1 MASVCVFVFTMMM
14 TIEKIAIVMMMVI
27 MGNDSIVTMLRL
39 RRSKMGTIAIV
50 MITMTMGTIA
60 ISMMT
65 RMTLQTVA
73 IIMMTK

>member
-1 MASVCVFVFTMMM
+1 MMM

-27 MGNDSIVTMLRL
+27 MGNESIATMLRL

-73 IIMMTK
+73 IIMMTN

>member
-1 MASVCVFVFTMMM
+1 MMM
-14 TIEKIAIVMMMVI
+14 TIEKITIVMMMVI

>member
-1 MASVCVFVFTMMM
+1 M

-39 RRSKMGTIAIV
+39 RRSKMGTMAIV
-50 MITMTMGTIA
+50 MITVTMGTIA

-73 IIMMTK
+73 IIMMTN